1 MRNWVSLWLAG
12 GTLGR
17 GEHRMARIP
26 SYSISREAWYAVF
39 VFFLFMVLHN
49 SDKFLISPLL
59 PSIKDEFTLSY
70 TQLGAIQ
77 TGAAVVAVIFMP
89 LWGYL
94 FDKYARPHLAALASA
109 IWGGTTVFST
119 FSRNF
124 VELAFTR
131 ALTGIDNEATSGIVS
146 FIGDHFPPEKRSTA
160 FGILNTSVAIGALLG
175 TIIGTIMGST
185 LGWRSA
191 FMITGVPGLLLAVLI
206 VATLRD
212 KPRGSTEPELLA
224 VKDKLKDTF
233 RKESLIE
240 VLRRKSMIFLFTQ
253 GFFGVFP
260 WQIITYWL
268 FAYMTYERGFDPD
281 SQLFIMLVAIAA
293 MVAGNVVAGITSDWA
308 FRKTLK
314 GRAIFAGISVAVG
327 LVFFD
332 LTLLT
337 KGGVELFAVFGALTG
352 FFIPMA
358 GPAVTASLQ
367 DIALPEVRSTIQS
380 VQVFVENAGSAFAPL
395 ITGYLADIIGLEW
408 GMVVIITITWSIC
421 AVVLTAASLTLPKD
435 IMWKRAELAERA
447 RKLVSQV

>member
-1 MRNWVSLWLAG
+1 MVGR
-12 GTLGR
+12 TLEK
-17 GEHRMARIP
+17 GEYKTTKTHTYRIP
-26 SYSISREAWYAVF
+26 REAWYAVF

-59 PSIKDEFTLSY
+59 PLIKDEFTLSY

-77 TGAAVVAVIFMP
+77 TGASIVAVIFMP

-94 FDKYARPHLAALASA
+94 FDKYARPPLAALASA
-109 IWGGTTVFST
+109 IWGVTTVFST
-119 FSRNF
+119 FSMNY

-160 FGILNTSVAIGALLG
+160 FGILNTSAAIGALIG
-175 TIIGTIMGST
+175 TLIGTIMGST

-191 FMITGVPGLLLAVLI
+191 FLIMGVPGLLLAVLI
-206 VATLRD
+206 ATTLRD

-233 RKESLIE
+233 RKKSLIE
-240 VLRRKSMIFLFTQ
+240 VLRRKSMLFLFIQ

-268 FAYMTYERGFDPD
+268 FAYMTYERSFDPD
-281 SQLFIMLVAIAA
+281 SQLLIMLVAILA

-314 GRAIFAGISVAVG
+314 GRAVFAGISVAVG

-337 KGGVELFAVFGALTG
+337 RGGVELFAIFGALTG

-395 ITGYLADIIGLEW
+395 ITGYLADTMGLEW
-408 GMVVIITITWSIC
+408 GMVMIITITWSIC

-435 IMWKRAELAERA
+435 IEWKRMELVERA
-447 RKLVSQV
+447 KKLVS